1 MVKRYLDF
9 QGAGETAPLWV
20 ASSLTSPVNRLRLGF
35 SHRPPSTLFTT
46 DSANDSQLEVKHR
59 HLEQWGLILSLG
71 VPGPHIPT
79 LTPANTRTHAHARA
93 RTHHSPLGTLSSHH
107 SQWIVFFTQK
117 RGCPGHRD
125 VALGW
130 SGGTSGLVVDAPALH
145 PERGA
150 WRRGFNFTH
159 LSGRHETKVN
169 SRIKGGLQV
178 GLVTPQSTSGPE
190 QHTAP

>member
-1 MVKRYLDF
+1 MKRHLDF

-20 ASSLTSPVNRLRLGF
+20 ASCLTSPVNRLRLGF

-79 LTPANTRTHAHARA
+79 LTPANTHAHAHTTVHWA
-93 RTHHSPLGTLSSHH
+93 HYLLTIP
-107 SQWIVFFTQK
+107 QWIVFFTQK

-130 SGGTSGLVVDAPALH
+130 SGGTSGLVVDAPALY

-169 SRIKGGLQV
+169 SRIKGGLQM
-178 GLVTPQSTSGPE
+178 GLVTPRSASAPE
-190 QHTAP
+190 QHTVP